1 MLKKLLLGIIIAVS
15 GIVNAQTAT
24 EILTKAENQAKIE
37 NKNVFLIFH
46 ASWCGWCKKMEK
58 NMDDPA
64 VKTYFDSNYV
74 KAFITVQERGEK
86 KNLET
91 PGGDVLNEKLGG
103 KDQGLPFWVILDA
116 KGKVLEDSRVNGE
129 NLGGPSSADEVASLI
144 TKLEKTSKNEKV
156 NSEKIK
162 EVFILKK

>member
-1 MLKKLLLGIIIAVS
+1 MIKKLLFGMIIAFS

-24 EILTKAENQAKIE
+24 EILIKAENQAKVE
-37 NKNVFLIFH
+37 NKNVFLVFH

-64 VKTYFDSNYV
+64 VKSYFDSNYV
-74 KAFITVQERGEK
+74 KTFITVQESANK

-91 PGGDVLNEKLGG
+91 PGGDILNEKLGG

-116 KGKVLEDSRVNGE
+116 NGKVLEDSRVNGE
-129 NLGGPSSADEVASLI
+129 NLGGPSSADEVENLI